1 MNWKTVAITA
11 AVAAGALGAAAYAQ
25 PFMQQVHGTQGMM
38 GGWGAGNGMMH
49 GYGAGPGTTGGYGMG
64 QGMMDGYGGYH
75 MGPGMM
81 DGYDGYHM
89 DPGMIGGPGG
99 HGLGAIHRL
108 DLSDAQRVQLRGIED
123 DLRRKNWDLMGQM
136 QDEMAKLRDGWS
148 ATKTDRAAVLAANKR
163 MFELRQQMLENR
175 LDAQDKAKAL
185 LTPQQIEQYDKL
197 AAAPLDDDDD

>member
-1 MNWKTVAITA
+1 MNWKKVAITA

-25 PFMQQVHGTQGMM
+25 PFMQPVHGYQGMM
-38 GGWGAGNGMMH
+38 GGWGGGNGAMH
-49 GYGAGPGTTGGYGMG
+49 GYGMGPGAMGGYG
-64 QGMMDGYGGYH
+64 

-81 DGYDGYHM
+81 DGYGSHHM
-89 DPGMIGGPGG
+89 GPGMIGGPGG
-99 HGLGAIHRL
+99 YGLGAIHRL